1 MAGPILIDCPESI
14 KLDARFLEDLGHRV
28 NVCHG
33 PEGSSCPILVGD
45 HCDMAA
51 EASGI
56 VFVLDLD
63 QPEHREILD
72 KYRCVLRPDLPIGVV
87 VKDRDQA
94 EEHVD
99 LLGGLRVWDHLPAA
113 GDLDALAAEV
123 EAIDDSEPASA

>member
-1 MAGPILIDCPESI
+1 MAGPILIDCPEST

-28 NVCHG
+28 TVCHG
-33 PEGSSCPILVGD
+33 PDGGSCPMLVGD

-63 QPEHREILD
+63 DSDHRQILD
-72 KYRCVLRPDLPIGVV
+72 KYRSLLRPDLPIGVV
-87 VKDRDQA
+87 VKDRSQA
-94 EEHVD
+94 IEYVD
-99 LLGGLRVWDHLPAA
+99 LLNGLRVWDHLPAP

-123 EAIDDSEPASA
+123 EAIDDSEPAGA